1 MDVTINTH
9 NQKPFVLWFTGL
21 SGAGKST
28 LAEAVNETLLKHN
41 QTTCLL
47 DGDTLR
53 QGLCADLGFSDND
66 RTENIRRVAELV
78 KSKIESGHIVLAAL
92 ISPKHS
98 HRRYV
103 RELLKEDQFIEVF
116 VDTAFAECERRD
128 TKGLYQKARSGK
140 LKNFTG
146 ISSVYEIPMS
156 PDIHIKTQHHSIE
169 QCVNQILSFLY
180 VNKVCDE
187 TVLRSSLLRA

>member
-28 LAEAVNETLLKHN
+28 LADAVNKILLKHN

-66 RTENIRRVAELV
+66 RTENIRCVAELA
-78 KSKIESGHIVLAAL
+78 KSKLESGHIVLAAL

-98 HRRYV
+98 HRQYV
-103 RELLKEDQFIEVF
+103 RELLKESQFIEVF
-116 VDTAFAECERRD
+116 VDTAFSECERRD

-146 ISSVYEIPMS
+146 ISSEYEIPIS
-156 PDIHIKTQHHSIE
+156 PDIHIKAQHHSIE
-169 QCVNQILSFLY
+169 QCVNQIFSYLDS
-180 VNKVCDE
+180 K
-187 TVLRSSLLRA
+187 TM

>member
-28 LAEAVNETLLKHN
+28 LADAVNKILLQHN

-47 DGDTLR
+47 DGDILR
-53 QGLCADLGFSDND
+53 QGLCSDLGFSDND
-66 RTENIRRVAELV
+66 RTENIRRAAELA
-78 KSKIESGHIVLAAL
+78 KSKLESGHIVLAAL

-98 HRRYV
+98 HRQYV
-103 RELLKEDQFIEVF
+103 RELLKEGQFIEVF

-128 TKGLYQKARSGK
+128 TKGLYQKARSGA

-146 ISSVYEIPMS
+146 ISSEYGIPIS
-156 PDIHIKTQHHSIE
+156 PDINIKTQHHSID
-169 QCVNQILSFLY
+169 QCVNQIFSYLY
-180 VNKVCDE
+180 TKKLCNDSI
-187 TVLRSSLLRA
+187 SSSPMNYI